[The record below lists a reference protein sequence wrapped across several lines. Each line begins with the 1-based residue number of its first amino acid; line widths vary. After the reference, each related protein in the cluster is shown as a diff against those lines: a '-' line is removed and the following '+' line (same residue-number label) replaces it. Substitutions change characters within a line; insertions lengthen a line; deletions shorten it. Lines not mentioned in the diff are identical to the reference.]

1 MRYDDKQNS
10 QRRKRITLENEK
22 RTEQTTYDKTIS
34 PIWKK
39 KERKVPIFPACKDE
53 QESTID
59 KKKRKEKEKIYKKM
73 NKEMIN
79 ISIRN

>member
-1 MRYDDKQNS
+1 VRYDNKQNS

-22 RTEQTTYDKTIS
+22 RTKQTTYYKTIS

-59 KKKRKEKEKIYKKM
+59 KKRKEKEKIYKKM

>member
-1 MRYDDKQNS
+1 VRYDDKQNS

-39 KERKVPIFPACKDE
+39 KKEKYQSFQHAKMNKNRL
-53 QESTID
+53 ST
-59 KKKRKEKEKIYKKM
+59 KKRKEKEKIYKKM